1 MNRLNKVMN
10 TLARL
15 PAGWQPAV
23 RSLIIGKIIPFAG
36 TAGCRVEVLTN
47 HECRVVLKNRR
58 KVGNHIGTV
67 HAAAMA
73 LVAESATGFVA
84 AMNVPDSRVLVIRS
98 MELTYLKRTKGD
110 LTATATLSD
119 DDLKRLTTE
128 EKGDIAVPVVLR
140 DSEGTESVT
149 ATMVWAWTPKRK

>member
-149 ATMVWAWTPKRK
+149 ATMIWAWTPKRK

>member
-110 LTATATLSD
+110 LTATATLSN

>member
-149 ATMVWAWTPKRK
+149 ATMIWAWTPERK